1 MLWIISYLITAF
13 CYYLIFF
20 KVREEHYEKETDH
33 WSSDRVWVDKGKAKY
48 PVWLWI
54 FAGTIAMIPVMG
66 VLVMVGFVIWL
77 IIGLGDTYTYDRER
91 YKLNSSFV
99 SFLNK
104 RY

>member
-1 MLWIISYLITAF
+1 MLGIISYLITAF

-20 KVREEHYEKETDH
+20 KAREEHYEKETDH

-54 FAGTIAMIPVMG
+54 MAGTIVMIPILGGVVM
-66 VLVMVGFVIWL
+66 VLVVIWL
-77 IIGLGDTYTYDRER
+77 IIGFGDTYDQER
-91 YKLNSSFV
+91 YKLNGSFL

-104 RY
+104 KY

>member
-20 KVREEHYEKETDH
+20 KAREEHYEKETDH

-54 FAGTIAMIPVMG
+54 LAGTIALIPILG
-66 VLVMVGFVIWL
+66 ILVMAFCVIWF
-77 IIGLGDTYTYDRER
+77 IIGFGDTYDRER
-91 YKLNSSFV
+91 YKLNCSFL

-104 RY
+104 KY

>member
-1 MLWIISYLITAF
+1 MFWIISYLITAF

-20 KVREEHYEKETDH
+20 KAREEHYEKETYH
-33 WSSDRVWVDKGKAKY
+33 CSSDRVWVDKGKAKY

-54 FAGTIAMIPVMG
+54 LAGTIALIPFFGM
-66 VLVMVGFVIWL
+66 LVMLVIVCWLCVG
-77 IIGLGDTYTYDRER
+77 IGNTWDRER

>member
-1 MLWIISYLITAF
+1 M
-13 CYYLIFF
+13 FF
-20 KVREEHYEKETDH
+20 KAREEHYENETDH

-54 FAGTIAMIPVMG
+54 LAGTIALIPFLGMIVML
-66 VLVMVGFVIWL
+66 VLACWLCVG
-77 IIGLGDTYTYDRER
+77 IGNTWDRER
-91 YKLNSSFV
+91 FKLNSSFF